1 MKRREYAPRTWFSAS
16 TMRSSIR
23 SFLERAMRWTMTSVS
38 IEDWKMEPEISSSR
52 LSSWAFTRL
61 PLWAMA
67 MEPDSKSTTSG
78 WAFFSS
84 ELPVVEYRT
93 CPIAVCPGS
102 RARISSEK
110 MSATSPISLWKM
122 IFSPSVLAIPA
133 LSCPRCCSA

>member
-1 MKRREYAPRTWFSAS
+1 
-16 TMRSSIR
+16 
-23 SFLERAMRWTMTSVS
+23 MTSVS
-38 IEDWKMEPEISSSR
+38 IEDWKMEPETSSSR

-93 CPIAVCPGS
+93 CPIATCPGS
-102 RARISSEK
+102 RERISSEK

-122 IFSPSVLAIPA
+122 ILSPSELAIPA
-133 LSCPRCCSA
+133 LSWPRCCSA